1 MILSFCLRSESIGK
15 HVPLCEPHKPGGLFP
30 IRKSQDAAVG
40 VLVQMLRKAPPLW
53 QNHTNSVNLSQAG
66 RPETWSNCNQEPD
79 RSSEGHAS
87 VQRAGSS
94 SVVSSRLISSKTTT
108 DALQELRGYKTMKNL
123 LIGKG
128 SKSHK

>member
-1 MILSFCLRSESIGK
+1 MILSFCLRPEFVDK
-15 HVPLCEPHKPGGLFP
+15 HVPLCEPHEPGWLFP
-30 IRKSQDAAVG
+30 IRKSQDATVG
-40 VLVQMLRKAPPLW
+40 ALVQMLRKAPPLW
-53 QNHTNSVNLSQAG
+53 QNHSNLVNLSQAN
-66 RPETWSNCNQEPD
+66 RPKTWSNCNHEPD
-79 RSSEGHAS
+79 RSSESHAS

-108 DALQELRGYKTMKNL
+108 DALQELQGYKTKKNL